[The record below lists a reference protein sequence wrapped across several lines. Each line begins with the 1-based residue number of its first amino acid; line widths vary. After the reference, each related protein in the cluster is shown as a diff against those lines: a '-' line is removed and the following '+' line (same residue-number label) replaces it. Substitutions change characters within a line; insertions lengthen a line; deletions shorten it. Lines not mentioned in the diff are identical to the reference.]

1 MKKMLLMLALGLMG
15 ISSAN
20 AQIAYEKAKLLDNT
34 YIGAE
39 FGTTFPQT
47 FNHMFPLNPTLGV
60 KLGKDFSPIFGAN
73 AEGLFSFGENGLENS
88 HTSVKY
94 ATAGLNGTINLTN
107 LFLDYNPDRVFN
119 AGIEA
124 GLAYMRLFGDPNLMQ
139 TPNVGDDS
147 ELYSKTALTF
157 GWNLGA
163 KKALQFYVEPA
174 ILWNLTHGPG
184 DAVRFDRRFAQ
195 LGLFVGLNYRFK
207 TSNGTHNFKVYNIG
221 DLNDQINDLRNQLAQ
236 KPKEVI
242 KETIV
247 HDTVQIAGTN
257 TEVRIK
263 DLVFVTF
270 QQGKS
275 TLTSQMKKAL
285 NEVATGRHVEIV
297 GTASPEGPKELN
309 DRLSQ
314 ARADV
319 VAKYLKARGVVIDS
333 ATGEGVQGVTSN
345 RLAVVYV
352 K

>member
-1 MKKMLLMLALGLMG
+1 MKKTLLSLALALLGLG
-15 ISSAN
+15 SAQ
-20 AQIAYEKAKLLDNT
+20 AQVAYEKANLLDNV
-34 YIGAE
+34 YIGGE
-39 FGTTFPQT
+39 IGTTFPQT
-47 FNHMFPLNPTLGV
+47 FDPMFPLNPAVGL
-60 KLGKDFSPIFGAN
+60 KLGKNFSPVFGAN
-73 AEGLFSFGENGLENS
+73 FEGLVGFGDNGLEDS
-88 HTSVKY
+88 HTFGKY
-94 ATAGLNGTINLTN
+94 LNIGLNGTINLTN
-107 LFLDYNPDRVFN
+107 LFSEYRPDRVFE

-124 GLAYMRLFGDPNLMQ
+124 GFAYQRLFGDPGLMQ
-139 TPNVGDDS
+139 TPNLGDDS
-147 ELYSKTALTF
+147 ELYSKTGLTF
-157 GWNLGA
+157 AWNLGE
-163 KKALQFYVEPA
+163 KKAWQVYVEPA

-184 DAVRFDRRFAQ
+184 DAVQFDRRYAQ
-195 LGLFVGLNYRFK
+195 LGLFAGVNYKFK

-247 HDTVQIAGTN
+247 HDTVQVGTN

-275 TLTSQMKKAL
+275 ILTKQMKKAL
-285 NEVATGRHVEIV
+285 DEVAAGRHVEII

-319 VAKYLKARGVVIDS
+319 VAKYLKNRGVIIDK